1 MGRNREEPMRSV
13 RLEITGMSCGHCV
26 ARVSKTLSALEG
38 LEVEDVRIG
47 SANLRYDPERQSLE
61 EILEAVRDVG
71 YEPSVA
77 A

>member
-1 MGRNREEPMRSV
+1 MKTIHLS
-13 RLEITGMSCGHCV
+13 ITGMSCGHCV
-26 ARVSKTLSALEG
+26 ARVSKTLSALDG

-47 SANLRYDPERQSLE
+47 SADLRFDPERRSVD
-61 EILEAVRDVG
+61 EILEAVRDAG

>member
-1 MGRNREEPMRSV
+1 MQT
-13 RLEITGMSCGHCV
+13 LHLTITGMSCGHCV

-38 LEVEDVRIG
+38 LEVEDVRVG
-47 SANLRYDPERQSLE
+47 SADLRFDPQRQSLE
-61 EILEAVRDVG
+61 GILEAVRDVG

>member
-1 MGRNREEPMRSV
+1 MQTV
-13 RLEITGMSCGHCV
+13 RLSITGMSCGHCV
-26 ARVSKTLSALEG
+26 ARVSKTLSALDG

-47 SANLRYDPERQSLE
+47 SANLRFDPERQSLE

>member
-1 MGRNREEPMRSV
+1 MQSV
-13 RLEITGMSCGHCV
+13 RLSITGMSCGHCV
-26 ARVSKTLSALEG
+26 ARVSKTLSSLEG

-47 SANLRYDPERQSLE
+47 SADLRFDPARQSLDD
-61 EILEAVRDVG
+61 ILEAVRDVG